1 MGDLN
6 GILQASRPISK
17 NEGNIMDKIKE
28 NKTKIKPKTKTK
40 TKTKSISK
48 QKEPLIED
56 VQDDVV
62 KTDDTKDMEIHK
74 KMMSKTEKLKFVMEN
89 LDINEIFIATGI
101 KSTAISAMKIKD
113 KEFSTSKRLLIDP
126 VVKDGLTG
134 EFNIVYEVK
143 RIK

>member
-6 GILQASRPISK
+6 GILQASRQMSK
-17 NEGNIMDKIKE
+17 NKRSIMDKIKA

-40 TKTKSISK
+40 TKSISK
-48 QKEPLIED
+48 QKESLIED

-62 KTDDTKDMEIHK
+62 KTDDVKDVKTHQ

-89 LDINEIFIATGI
+89 LDINEIFVATGI
-101 KSTAISAMKIKD
+101 KSTTISAMKIKD

>member
-17 NEGNIMDKIKE
+17 NKRSIMDKIKA
-28 NKTKIKPKTKTK
+28 NKTKIKPKTK

-62 KTDDTKDMEIHK
+62 KTDGTKYVGTYQ

-89 LDINEIFIATGI
+89 LDINEIFVATGI

>member
-40 TKTKSISK
+40 SISK
-48 QKEPLIED
+48 QKESLIED
-56 VQDDVV
+56 VQDNVV
-62 KTDDTKDMEIHK
+62 KTDDVKDVKTHQ
-74 KMMSKTEKLKFVMEN
+74 KMVSKTEKLKFVMEN
-89 LDINEIFIATGI
+89 LDINEIFVATGI